1 MATSADSDFP
11 LKAQLELPFV
21 LPEAGEPEIGVLFND
36 QAVRDWIAQLWGQHQ
51 VLLMELAHFELRDW
65 DRAQEVVQD
74 TWVDFLKS
82 VHRFEGRCSAKTW
95 LVQILKRCIRK
106 EQRRAIFSR
115 AREAMLGAFERGSGD
130 DYSPRVESRGN
141 WHASPEQR
149 LLAQE
154 RLEHILRAGRRL
166 PQRQAEIWILRDLFE
181 WTSKEVSA
189 SLGITIENQRVLLHR
204 ARRRL
209 QAEMQRYFGET
220 TSAQPGHT
228 QSHDLQRP

>member
-1 MATSADSDFP
+1 MATSADSDPP

-36 QAVRDWIAQLWGQHQ
+36 RAVRDWIAQLWGQHQ
-51 VLLMELAHFELRDW
+51 VLLMELAHYELRDW

-82 VHRFEGRCSAKTW
+82 LHRFEGRCSAKTW

-106 EQRRAIFSR
+106 ERRHAIFSR

-130 DYSPRVESRGN
+130 YYSPRVGSQGN
-141 WHASPEQR
+141 WHENPEQR
-149 LLAQE
+149 LLAHE

-209 QAEMQRYFGET
+209 QAEMHRYLGET
-220 TSAQPGHT
+220 ASPKPGRI

>member
-1 MATSADSDFP
+1 MATSADSDSP
-11 LKAQLELPFV
+11 LKAQLELPFA
-21 LPEAGEPEIGVLFND
+21 LPEAGEPEIGVLFNN
-36 QAVRDWIAQLWGQHQ
+36 QAVRDWVAQLWGQHQ
-51 VLLMELAHFELRDW
+51 VLLMELAHYELRDW

-82 VHRFEGRCSAKTW
+82 LHRFQGRCSAKTW

-115 AREAMLGAFERGSGD
+115 AREALLGTFERGSGD
-130 DYSPRVESRGN
+130 HYSPRVGSQGN
-141 WHASPEQR
+141 WHENPEQR
-149 LLAQE
+149 LLAHE

-166 PQRQAEIWILRDLFE
+166 PQRQAEIWMLRDLFQ
-181 WTSKEVSA
+181 WTSEEVSA

-204 ARRRL
+204 ARQRL
-209 QAEMQRYFGET
+209 LSEMQCRFGET
-220 TSAQPGHT
+220 KLAQPGRT